1 MSESTSKCGLCEK
14 PIDMDYEEESREDES
29 GVYHEDC
36 FLEEQAKEM
45 AYHLGTWK
53 QHRAQQEEKA
63 LYADAYEWGDPKNPA
78 YVEWLIE
85 QADAERG

>member
-14 PIDMDYEEESREDES
+14 DIDTTYEDEYREDES
-29 GVYHEDC
+29 GIYHEDC

-53 QHRAQQEEKA
+53 QHRAEQEEKA

-78 YVEWLIE
+78 YMEWVIDN
-85 QADAERG
+85 ADAGRG

>member
-14 PIDMDYEEESREDES
+14 PIDTAEYREDES
-29 GVYHEDC
+29 GIYHEDC
-36 FLEEQAKEM
+36 FLEEQNKEM